1 MAGLSHVRRWVRWV
15 SGHRVASAALSSTW
29 SFLSVSRFLLAR
41 AGCHLCL
48 PCVTKQGPGGRW
60 PSGHG
65 SEAPPM
71 VRGPLKKSR
80 EAAALI
86 SEMFVFSA
94 AFVVRLSRTTL

>member
-1 MAGLSHVRRWVRWV
+1 
-15 SGHRVASAALSSTW
+15 
-29 SFLSVSRFLLAR
+29 
-41 AGCHLCL
+41 
-48 PCVTKQGPGGRW
+48 
-60 PSGHG
+60 
-65 SEAPPM
+65 M